1 MDGNRHV
8 ASTLVG
14 AHGDRR
20 MAEVWAK
27 LDQVMDPEL
36 DTSVVEMNFIAALDV
51 DAHDRVH
58 IAFRL
63 PTYWCA
69 ANFAFMMADDM
80 RRVVGTLPWVRG
92 VSVTL
97 GEHMYT
103 DKINNGLATG
113 KSFSETFGD
122 EADGNLD
129 DIRRTFLIKAFQGR
143 QEALLSHLIEAG
155 HEPSAFLSWSIADL
169 ASLPLDDAGTKLRH
183 RYLERRAIAG
193 PATADQLAFTNEQGA
208 PISAAGFTVYQ
219 RGLKRVRINAEFNG
233 ALCRGLLDVRF
244 DLSPLPDKSHRV
256 GTATPED
263 APCPR

>member
-1 MDGNRHV
+1 MDSNGHV
-8 ASTLVG
+8 PPSRVD

-20 MAEVWAK
+20 LAEVWVE

-51 DAHDRVH
+51 DADDRVH
-58 IAFRL
+58 IGFRL

-92 VSVTL
+92 VIVTL
-97 GEHMYT
+97 GDHMYT

-113 KSFSETFGD
+113 KSFSETFGN

-129 DIRRTFLIKAFQGR
+129 EVRRTFLIKAFQGR
-143 QEALLSHLIEAG
+143 QQALLSHLIEAG
-155 HEPSAFLSWSIADL
+155 HEPLRLLDWSIAEL
-169 ASLPLDDAGTKLRH
+169 ASLPLDAGGAKLRH
-183 RYLERRAIAG
+183 RYLERRAVAG
-193 PATADQLAFTNEQGA
+193 PATVDELAFTNEHGA
-208 PISAAGFTVYQ
+208 PISVVGFPAYQ

-263 APCPR
+263 NPCPR